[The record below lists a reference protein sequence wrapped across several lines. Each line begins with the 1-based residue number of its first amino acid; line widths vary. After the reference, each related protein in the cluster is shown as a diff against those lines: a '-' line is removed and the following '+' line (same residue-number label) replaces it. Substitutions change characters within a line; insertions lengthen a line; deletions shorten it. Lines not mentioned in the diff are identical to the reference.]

1 MMCDPQGQIFR
12 VTDESDG
19 SELVRYDYI
28 SHGDEQRL
36 SDVQTRFNGALH
48 YTYTE
53 QGWLSS
59 WRDNG
64 PTHFHLRYDDEG
76 RVTATGT
83 QEGLYNDTFRYFPEE
98 RRTDYT
104 DATGAT
110 TTLWFDESWLLKKQ
124 RDPLGRITEWE
135 RNEYDQPLCIRQ
147 PGGRITQ
154 IKRDYAGRILSET
167 DQNRA

>member
-1 MMCDPQGQIFR
+1 
-12 VTDESDG
+12 
-19 SELVRYDYI
+19 
-28 SHGDEQRL
+28 
-36 SDVQTRFNGALH
+36 
-48 YTYTE
+48 
-53 QGWLSS
+53 
-59 WRDNG
+59 
-64 PTHFHLRYDDEG
+64 
-76 RVTATGT
+76 
-83 QEGLYNDTFRYFPEE
+83 YFPEE

-167 DQNRA
+167 DQNGRKREWQRD